1 MSRISKSASPTSTN
15 WEARSADSD
24 QIWINTRTG
33 KSWKPASRHQRKIA
47 QGEFMTGKEAV
58 QKRVG
63 PFFLK
68 KTTQL
73 KPSDS
78 RRGLTENVL
87 YYFDLES
94 RFYAVLSKAAYVA

>member
-87 YYFDLES
+87 YCFDLES

>member
-33 KSWKPASRHQRKIA
+33 KSWKSASRHQRKIA
-47 QGEFMTGKEAV
+47 QGEFMTEKEAV
-58 QKRVG
+58 QKMVG

-68 KTTQL
+68 KQ
-73 KPSDS
+73 
-78 RRGLTENVL
+78 RN
-87 YYFDLES
+87 
-94 RFYAVLSKAAYVA
+94 